1 MRQKVSDAQFLL
13 APSENKA
20 LAGDST
26 TSPLINVA
34 LSLADGLD
42 VDGDT
47 VIFVAARDVNKEGLP
62 PLAVVVLSVKD
73 LPSVVTLT
81 NAQAV
86 GPFNLSSADAISVS
100 ALISYSGVANPDSGD
115 IRVVSESI
123 LLSDE
128 PSELSLVLSSRIP

>member
-1 MRQKVSDAQFLL
+1 M
-13 APSENKA
+13 
-20 LAGDST
+20 
-26 TSPLINVA
+26 
-34 LSLADGLD
+34 
-42 VDGDT
+42 
-47 VIFVAARDVNKEGLP
+47 
-62 PLAVVVLSVKD
+62 AVVVLSVKD